1 MLSRTS
7 PWGIKTQS
15 LLLNQPGSEGVEF
28 TERKTGMNILEYF
41 PAIHTSCHRKE
52 PRSKSS
58 LTDVTEYKKAQFR
71 AMDKS
76 LMRVWWGTRSP
87 ELDDHRSAFFLVHCH
102 VTANSSSVKWVQ
114 WTVSSSSSLSFT
126 ISGWHINDQIIEHL
140 NDAAGWSAPI

>member
-76 LMRVWWGTRSP
+76 LMRVWWGTHSP
-87 ELDDHRSAFFLVHCH
+87 ELDDHRL
-102 VTANSSSVKWVQ
+102 
-114 WTVSSSSSLSFT
+114 LSFLSIVT
-126 ISGWHINDQIIEHL
+126 SLQIPRLWNEYSGQL
-140 NDAAGWSAPI
+140 ALPAVLVLPYPAGI